1 MNWCNLFPE
10 GGTKKFSSYI
20 YTMRIPMKKVM
31 KFLVISILMISLSAC
46 GKNKEPEA
54 TPTESLS
61 MEDVHTAV
69 VLTLTEQA
77 AHFSP
82 TPEPTQTITNTFTP
96 VPTNTVQATLPVATS
111 AQATVSNSTA
121 NGCNDAV
128 YVSDVTIPDGTEI
141 APGSKFTKTWSVKNT
156 GSCSWDTSYQLV
168 HISGETMG
176 ASSTKLSGVINVG
189 LSGNI
194 SVEMTAP
201 TKAGTYYSYWKM
213 ADSAGNRFGGQMYV
227 MIKVTGNGTVTA
239 TATKTNTTAATAAF
253 TSTFTSV
260 PPTDTPVP
268 TETEVVVETT
278 ESTPATGG

>member
-1 MNWCNLFPE
+1 
-10 GGTKKFSSYI
+10 
-20 YTMRIPMKKVM
+20 MKKAI
-31 KFLVISILMISLSAC
+31 KFFVICMLMISLTAC
-46 GKNKEPEA
+46 GNNPEPEA
-54 TPTESLS
+54 TPTEGAS
-61 MEDVHTAV
+61 MDDVFTAV

-82 TPEPTQTITNTFTP
+82 TPEPTQTNTNTFTP
-96 VPTNTVQATLPVATS
+96 VPSNTPPQATLPVANT
-111 AQATVSNSTA
+111 AQVVNNSTA

-128 YVSDVTIPDGTEI
+128 YVSDVTIPDGTEM
-141 APGSKFTKTWSVKNT
+141 APGSTFTKTWSVKNT

-176 ASSTKLSGVINVG
+176 ASSTKLTSVVNVG

-227 MIKVTGNGTVTA
+227 MIKVTGSGTA
-239 TATKTNTTAATAAF
+239 TATATRTNTTAATAAF
-253 TSTFTSV
+253 TSTPTNTTV
-260 PPTDTPVP
+260 PPTDTLVP
-268 TETEVVVETT
+268 TETVAVVETT
-278 ESTPATGG
+278 EVP